1 MKLKSINTALALSA
15 IILFAAVGCKKQTET
30 IAPAS
35 DESALF
41 EAQATA
47 IVDDADV
54 TYNDA
59 VVAGGSETD
68 AFFAENDGLPE
79 AYVMVET
86 DMDDAGFKRIDN
98 RFFACIKKLNLTD
111 TQAMKLRRAV
121 RAYEEC
127 KAADIKAHREAYAK
141 LTLRIENARKELLAQ
156 LRNGKITKAQFE
168 DGMVKLRKEFE
179 TGLRYIKASYAKTLK
194 ACYYK
199 FMSATK
205 EILTPRQ
212 WKAFVECYR

>member
-15 IILFAAVGCKKQTET
+15 IILFAAVGCKKQAET
-30 IAPAS
+30 VAPAT
-35 DESALF
+35 DNTALF

-47 IVDDADV
+47 IVDNADV

-59 VVAGGSETD
+59 VVLGGSETD
-68 AFFAENDGLPE
+68 AFYAENDGLTE
-79 AYVMVET
+79 AYAMVET
-86 DMDDAGFKRIDN
+86 DMDNAGFKRADN
-98 RFFACIKKLNLTD
+98 HYFSCIKNLNLTD
-111 TQAMKLRRAV
+111 TQAMKLRRAL

-127 KAADIKAHREAYAK
+127 KAADVKAHREAYAK
-141 LTLRIENARKELLAQ
+141 LVLRIENARKDLLAQ
-156 LRNGKITKAQFE
+156 LKNGTITKTQFAE
-168 DGMVKLRKEFE
+168 GIAKLRKEFE

-205 EILTPRQ
+205 EILTERQ
-212 WKAFVECYR
+212 WKAFVDCYR